1 MKTDRGKEDM
11 QKIDL
16 KIPRLC
22 TRCKDCREKLG
33 DLSDYRGRVLQRAG
47 IDVTKQLIDPLIV
60 TGGGCHASSALTYLS
75 KVLLKYPVEP
85 TGNHKNSS
93 VPTSTGVT
101 REDDQWHPSQL
112 APPGN
117 MSICRKLY
125 NPRHNFAP
133 RDNIITCQGTF
144 TKQCNMT

>member
-1 MKTDRGKEDM
+1 METDRGKEDM

-60 TGGGCHASSALTYLS
+60 TGGGCHASSAPTFLS
-75 KVLLKYPVEP
+75 KVLLSTQKYQQ
-85 TGNHKNSS
+85 
-93 VPTSTGVT
+93 VT
-101 REDDQWHPSQL
+101 TRTHQYQQAQE
-112 APPGN
+112 
-117 MSICRKLY
+117 
-125 NPRHNFAP
+125 
-133 RDNIITCQGTF
+133 
-144 TKQCNMT
+144 